1 MTSRKKTS
9 CWSASRS
16 SSNAVARHPFITNR
30 AACGLALVG
39 KVLHDGYTTLDL
51 LLSQAADIIAVMSEL
66 NDQLLREIVDRLVE
80 VLEPREI
87 YLFGSQA
94 SGKTHKHSDL
104 DLFVVMDDEAGDL
117 HELAGRGYLALPA
130 TGISVDL
137 VLYRRQSVEKWTPVK
152 FSLPYE
158 VRKKGKRIYAA

>member
-1 MTSRKKTS
+1 
-9 CWSASRS
+9 
-16 SSNAVARHPFITNR
+16 
-30 AACGLALVG
+30 
-39 KVLHDGYTTLDL
+39 
-51 LLSQAADIIAVMSEL
+51 MSEL
-66 NDQLLREIVDRLVE
+66 NDQLLQEIVDCLVE

-87 YLFGSQA
+87 YIFGSQA

-104 DLFVVMDDEAGDL
+104 DLFVVVDDEAGDL

-130 TGISVDL
+130 TGIAVDL